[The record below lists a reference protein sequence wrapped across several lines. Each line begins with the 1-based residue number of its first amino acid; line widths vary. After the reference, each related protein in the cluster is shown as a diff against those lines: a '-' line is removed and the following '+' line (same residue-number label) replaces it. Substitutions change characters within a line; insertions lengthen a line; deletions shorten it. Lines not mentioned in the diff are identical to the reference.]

1 MMSHTPRGD
10 VVNDQGLMR
19 EGEALRERLVSIRRQ
34 IHSQP
39 EYGFREHQTAR
50 LIADVLTNAGAR
62 VLQGVGKTGVVG
74 ELGEGEPIIAIR
86 ADMDALP
93 IQEKTGL
100 AFASTVRNMM
110 HACGHDA
117 HVACALGAAMML
129 ANRPLKGTVR
139 FLFQPSEE
147 QKDEEGQSGAMR
159 MLSEGA
165 LDGVAAVIALHTR
178 GLPVGHIGVTSG
190 PALAAND
197 TVSITI
203 RGRSAHGAHPEDG
216 IDAIAVAAQV
226 INAIQ
231 QIVARRLPATEPAVI
246 SLTTIHGGIKEN
258 IIADEVVLGG
268 TIRSIGGESRSRL
281 LIELDRAL
289 DVGRAL
295 GAECD
300 LQVFEGYPVTIND
313 PSISAVIR
321 EEAVKVLGEG
331 RVSESSFDT
340 WAEDFGYMT
349 ARVPGAM
356 FWLGVVSER
365 VPHPVWHT
373 ASFDLDEDALQ
384 VGAAVLAASALRLL
398 HGGRRLS

>member
-398 HGGRRLS
+398 HGD